1 MKKAYFSNQSVYW
14 LIIVLLGGLIIS
26 NIINTISSGR
36 LIGILPIAIQA
47 GLLALVLLKN
57 KYAKIGVKIW
67 VIIFMILA
75 SGLQFVG
82 QLLQDAANNF
92 AGINVQYY
100 LSTGFK
106 TLLGIVIV
114 IAMNRTVQ
122 IKEIENNPETRID

>member
-1 MKKAYFSNQSVYW
+1 MKKANFSNQLVYW
-14 LIIVLLGGLIIS
+14 LIIVLLSGLIIS

-47 GLLALVLLKN
+47 GLLTLVLHKN
-57 KYAKIGVKIW
+57 QYAKIGVKIW
-67 VIIFMILA
+67 VLIFMILA

-92 AGINVQYY
+92 AGIKVQYY

-114 IAMNRTVQ
+114 IAVNRTVH